1 MTISGHKTRSVFEG
15 YNIVSERDLESAA
28 LQIAQAR
35 AQVLQVALDGMGH
48 NSGHTDHIAGADRDG
63 EETQDVVEITG
74 EKSLSHGAGRG
85 GRTPMTARV
94 GGF

>member
-1 MTISGHKTRSVFEG
+1 MLRFKSLKRAPKSFKWLLTEWDTTQDTLKT
-15 YNIVSERDLESAA
+15 
-28 LQIAQAR
+28 
-35 AQVLQVALDGMGH
+35 
-48 NSGHTDHIAGADRDG
+48 GADRDG